1 MSGLKWKVLLA
12 VLAATALTI
21 SAGATYAT
29 VKGKAQ
35 AVRDDKKEGSDKE
48 EDGDEIAIKD
58 LPKVVVDAVNA
69 AVPGGTIKEA
79 EKETKG
85 SNVIYE
91 VKSKTDKETREV
103 KVSAEGKV
111 ISNKVDDED
120 EDDDDKK

>member
-12 VLAATALTI
+12 MLAASVLTL

-29 VKGKAQ
+29 AKGKAET
-35 AVRDDKKEGSDKE
+35 VRDDKKEGKDE
-48 EDGDEIAIKD
+48 EGDEIAIKD
-58 LPKVVVDAVNA
+58 LPKAVVDAVNA

-85 SNVIYE
+85 SEVVYE
-91 VKSKTDKETREV
+91 VKTTVGKVTREV
-103 KVSAEGKV
+103 KVSPDGKV
-111 ISNKVDDED
+111 ISNKVDDDD